1 MFLTN
6 ANNNKVSRLALDW
19 LMQLSDCNKFTVI
32 TVTFNITSH
41 KAPLFCPFNC
51 DFGVCVSGLVG
62 SAYYLV
68 AFQPDSAVAALQ
80 RATTTTVTMG
90 EYSHYQFILSTHWCV
105 VYSDILRKLDY
116 TLDCCFRKVKVLTIW
131 VLIFVNISMTL
142 PQIGFCLISC

>member
-6 ANNNKVSRLALDW
+6 DSNANNKVSRLALDL

-41 KAPLFCPFNC
+41 KAPLFCPCNC

-90 EYSHYQFILSTHWCV
+90 EYSHYQFILSTH
-105 VYSDILRKLDY
+105 
-116 TLDCCFRKVKVLTIW
+116 
-131 VLIFVNISMTL
+131 
-142 PQIGFCLISC
+142 